1 MVRGL
6 QWVTWFYSNVVQVNS
21 ISRVLCLFSFA
32 LNKLTPCPPY
42 RSLLLCGK
50 HKVSIIVPLFFRVTV
65 PGGCHSQGCQGY
77 HTCRLLYSVVP
88 PSYQASSP
96 SSSIVKMSLND
107 CLKGLCHGSSVHFAS
122 FCQLFA
128 LNRYET

>member
-1 MVRGL
+1 MRSGQGSAVGHVVL
-6 QWVTWFYSNVVQVNS
+6 QQRCSGQ
-21 ISRVLCLFSFA
+21 
-32 LNKLTPCPPY
+32 LNLTCAVPVFVCAQQIDSLS
-42 RSLLLCGK
+42 SLLPCGK
-50 HKVSIIVPLFFRVTV
+50 YEVSIIVPLFFSVTV

-77 HTCRLLYSVVP
+77 RTCRLLYSVAP

-122 FCQLFA
+122 FCQLLA